1 MHNPS
6 PYRYQQARRVTLIGA
21 AINFLLSLFKILF
34 GWLGHSSALFADG
47 VHSLSDLITDFLVLF
62 AAKAGSQGPDKDHP
76 YGHGRIETIVTVLL
90 ALFLIAVGIGI
101 VADAIIEIVDQHYGQ
116 LPAYSVLI
124 VAAVSVLANEFLY
137 RITAHTANKINSE
150 LLRANAWHSRA
161 DAFSSLIVLV
171 GAGATRLGF
180 HYMDAVA
187 AIIVAAMIIKMGIK
201 MAWQSTLELVDTG
214 LDEEQQQ
221 ALLGVLRA
229 TPGVLAVH
237 QMRSRSMAGHYLV
250 DVHLQVA
257 PQISVSEGH
266 FIAEQAYQA
275 LRQQFK
281 QVQDITIHID
291 AEDDEKEKPSVNLP
305 NREQLTRQ
313 LHEHWK
319 TLPGWENLIAM
330 RLDYLGGKL
339 YIHPVL
345 PLRLLNDELSGL
357 QLQQQYQAAVAGL
370 PFIAEVKLNFQP

>member
-6 PYRYQQARRVTLIGA
+6 PYRYQQAKRVTLLGA
-21 AINFLLSLFKILF
+21 VINFLLSVFKILF
-34 GWLGHSSALFADG
+34 GWLGHSNALLADG

-62 AAKAGSQGPDKDHP
+62 AAKAGSQGPDQDHP
-76 YGHGRIETIVTVLL
+76 YGHGRIETIVTVGL

-101 VADAIIEIVDQHYGQ
+101 VADAAIEIAEHSYQM
-116 LPAYSVLI
+116 PAYSVLI

-137 RITAHTANKINSE
+137 RITVSTANKINSE

-161 DAFSSLIVLV
+161 DALSSLIVLL

-187 AIIVAAMIIKMGIK
+187 AIIVAAMIIKMGVK

-214 LDEEQQQ
+214 LDAEQQA
-221 ALLGVLRA
+221 ALIEVLKA
-229 TPGVLAVH
+229 TPGVIAVH

-257 PQISVSEGH
+257 PQLSVSEGH
-266 FIAEQAYQA
+266 FIAELAYKA
-275 LRQQFK
+275 LREQFHEVK
-281 QVQDITIHID
+281 DITVHID
-291 AEDDEKEKPSVNLP
+291 AEDDETEKPSVDLP
-305 NREQLTRQ
+305 NREQLM
-313 LHEHWK
+313 LELDKHWHN
-319 TLPGWENLIAM
+319 LPGWGNLITL

-339 YIHPVL
+339 YIHLVL
-345 PLRLLNDELSGL
+345 PLELLSDELSGL
-357 QLQQQYQAAVAGL
+357 QIQQQYRETVADL
-370 PFIAEVKLNFQP
+370 PFVAEVNLNFQP